1 MTRTYNGN
9 SKKGWSKEAWRNES
23 RFLAPFVG
31 VVLRHVYPSLGLFS
45 MVGAMEQCVN
55 AT

>member
-1 MTRTYNGN
+1 MTRAYDG
-9 SKKGWSKEAWRNES
+9 SQEKGWSEEAWRNGS
-23 RFLAPFVG
+23 RFLAPSVG
-31 VVLRHVYPSLGLFS
+31 VLSGHVYPSLGLFF

>member
-1 MTRTYNGN
+1 METL
-9 SKKGWSKEAWRNES
+9 KKGWSEEAWRNES
-23 RFLAPFVG
+23 RFLASFVG

-55 AT
+55 AI

>member
-1 MTRTYNGN
+1 MTRSYDRNRE
-9 SKKGWSKEAWRNES
+9 KGWSEEAWRNES
-23 RFLAPFVG
+23 RFLTLSVG
-31 VVLRHVYPSLGLFS
+31 VLSGHVYPCLGLFF